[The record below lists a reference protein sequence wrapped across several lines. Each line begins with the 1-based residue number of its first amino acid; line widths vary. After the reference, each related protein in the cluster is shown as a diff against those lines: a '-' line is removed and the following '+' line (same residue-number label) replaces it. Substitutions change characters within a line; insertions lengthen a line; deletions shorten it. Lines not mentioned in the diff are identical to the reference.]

1 MQDAGSPR
9 CTEGVSISAMKL
21 TLRSNLLDVLVL
33 QDDGAAGR
41 SRNIDGDLVKS
52 RELFFGALAVG
63 DIEETRNVLEVLT
76 TLSLDDRILATS
88 NRGEVALE
96 STNMLTRTSRSF
108 HVTARY
114 TEGIPFH
121 AKVRND
127 FMSIRSLSRSR
138 LYLLISLSPSKLEKV
153 IRDTTG
159 DSRYNGVSK
168 MTH

>member
-52 RELFFGALAVG
+52 RQLFFGALAVG

-96 STNMLTRTSRSF
+96 STKQAHSYQQEFPCHGAIHRRDSIPCQGPQRF
-108 HVTARY
+108 HVNT
-114 TEGIPFH
+114 
-121 AKVRND
+121 
-127 FMSIRSLSRSR
+127 
-138 LYLLISLSPSKLEKV
+138 ISLKKSFVLADIFISIETREGHK
-153 IRDTTG
+153 G
-159 DSRYNGVSK
+159 YNGRL
-168 MTH
+168 